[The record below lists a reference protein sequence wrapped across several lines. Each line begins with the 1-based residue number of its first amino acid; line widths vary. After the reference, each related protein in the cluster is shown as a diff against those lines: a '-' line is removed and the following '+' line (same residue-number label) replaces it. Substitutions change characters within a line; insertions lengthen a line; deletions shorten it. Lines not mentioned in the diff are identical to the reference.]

1 MITED
6 GLSTILNINILRQD
20 QFHLQLPTIIT
31 WKEDNDYHNSHILE
45 DNRAISFQELE
56 GLQEIWALISQIQG
70 TSPTIKSE
78 DKYFFKEESN
88 DNEYVFPEITI
99 DNIKNILDIIN
110 HELNTDDREKINNSI
125 IKSSYSILKQLKK
138 LIQNEDNNLINNKH
152 IFIKDYVLS
161 IVQRLLQIGDCNL
174 IEQLLEDNYYPI
186 TLQSLIVN
194 DDSLSTI
201 SHSLMVEFPDSTVL
215 FELQDILE
223 ENVYNSMRLM
233 YRLLYVQEISLK
245 NHYVIN
251 NEVFNVILYTHLSH
265 VIFNQ
270 KTLGN
275 IIFTISNNNDYDLIS
290 KCCVFIL
297 EIENFITNVPQLKI
311 QFNENLIHLKILNA
325 FDQMLSNCNSSL
337 KKAIKMNVI
346 KILVYLIASAPQS
359 FKEYFTC
366 KNMKSFLIDLIPD
379 IIILS
384 SDYSIK
390 SELAQII
397 KNLVDNTLYFLN
409 TKETISDDLNM
420 KIKNSFVYPYVVNQ
434 LPFNNNKL
442 SYVIP
447 DNQIIN
453 ILNKCILPL
462 IIELTTPIKENKPYF
477 NTTQKQDEIKA
488 ITYTKQITLELVV
501 FCLNVI
507 KSDLL
512 YEWLND
518 NNSNKCI
525 LDKIISTYTDTNKIL
540 HSLLISFIK
549 SMLCHS
555 NENIVVMILDE
566 KYLHVIPKLFNIYSN
581 KANLIWSSLRS
592 LFNSITISQH
602 RKTIVSFFCKKYSNL
617 IYNLK
622 HRHIFDNVIAVYE
635 EQNDSLFG
643 ISSPKQ
649 EDVAN
654 LLAKNKSI
662 FTEVF
667 NIKNTQLLK
676 KKRAIPDTQIK
687 TIERCINNTPRNKEE
702 NNISNSLYKY
712 IL

>member
-1 MITED
+1 M
-6 GLSTILNINILRQD
+6 
-20 QFHLQLPTIIT
+20 
-31 WKEDNDYHNSHILE
+31 
-45 DNRAISFQELE
+45 
-56 GLQEIWALISQIQG
+56 
-70 TSPTIKSE
+70 
-78 DKYFFKEESN
+78 
-88 DNEYVFPEITI
+88 
-99 DNIKNILDIIN
+99 
-110 HELNTDDREKINNSI
+110 
-125 IKSSYSILKQLKK
+125 
-138 LIQNEDNNLINNKH
+138 
-152 IFIKDYVLS
+152 
-161 IVQRLLQIGDCNL
+161 
-174 IEQLLEDNYYPI
+174 

-194 DDSLSTI
+194 EDSPSTI
-201 SHSLMVEFPDSTVL
+201 SHSLMIEFPDSTVL
-215 FELQDILE
+215 FEIQDILE
-223 ENVYNSMRLM
+223 DNVYNSMRLI
-233 YRLLYVQEISLK
+233 YRLLYIQEISLK
-245 NHYVIN
+245 NHCFIN
-251 NEVFNVILYTHLSH
+251 NEVFNMILYTHLSH

-275 IIFTISNNNDYDLIS
+275 IIFTISNNNESDLIS

-297 EIENFITNVPQLKI
+297 EIENFIINVPQLKI
-311 QFNENLIHLKILNA
+311 QFNENLIQLKILNA
-325 FDQMLSNCNSSL
+325 FDQMLSNCNSL
-337 KKAIKMNVI
+337 KKVVKMNAI

-366 KNMKSFLIDLIPD
+366 KNVKSLLIDLIPD

-390 SELAQII
+390 SELSQIV

-409 TKETISDDLNM
+409 TKEIIPDDSNV
-420 KIKNSFVYPYVVNQ
+420 KIKNAFVHPYVVNQ
-434 LPFNNNKL
+434 LPFNNSLL
-442 SYVIP
+442 SYAIP
-447 DNQIIN
+447 DNQILT

-462 IIELTTPIKENKPYF
+462 ITELVTPIKENKLYF
-477 NTTQKQDEIKA
+477 NITQEQDEIKA
-488 ITYTKQITLELVV
+488 ITYTKQITLELII

-512 YEWLND
+512 YAWLNE
-518 NNSNKCI
+518 NNSNKGI
-525 LDKIISTYTDTNKIL
+525 LDKIISTYNDTNKIL

-555 NENIVVMILDE
+555 NENIVIMILDE
-566 KYLHVIPKLFNIYSN
+566 KYLHVIPKLFNMYSH

-643 ISSPKQ
+643 ISSPNQ

-654 LLAKNKSI
+654 LIAKNKSF

-667 NIKNTQLLK
+667 NIKSTQLLN
-676 KKRAIPDTQIK
+676 KKRAVPNNQIK
-687 TIERCINNTPRNKEE
+687 TIERCINNTPRNKED
-702 NNISNSLYKY
+702 NNISNGLYKY